1 MASDSGRDE
10 ASDQASDPIA
20 GGPPASAAV
29 TTIRHSVAFYETDAM
44 GIVHHSNYVRFFE
57 HARVRWLEEHDQ
69 PYTAYVDQGLNFA
82 TTHVSVDYLA
92 SARFGDEL
100 SVTTWLEWVRGASLR
115 MAYRI
120 DSGDRLSATGA
131 TEHAAVNADGRV
143 RRIPKENR
151 ARLQRAS
158 GRD

>member
-1 MASDSGRDE
+1 VSADV
-10 ASDQASDPIA
+10 A
-20 GGPPASAAV
+20 GAPLAGEPPPSAAV
-29 TTIRHSVAFYETDAM
+29 TTIQHSVAFYETDAM

-57 HARVRWLEEHDQ
+57 HARVRWLKEHDQ
-69 PYTAYVDQGLNFA
+69 PYTDYVDQGLNFA

-100 SVTTWLEWVRGASLR
+100 AVTTWLQWVRGASLR

-120 DSGDRLSATGA
+120 DCAGRLSATGA
-131 TEHAAVNADGRV
+131 TEHAAVNAEGRV

-158 GRD
+158 GSD